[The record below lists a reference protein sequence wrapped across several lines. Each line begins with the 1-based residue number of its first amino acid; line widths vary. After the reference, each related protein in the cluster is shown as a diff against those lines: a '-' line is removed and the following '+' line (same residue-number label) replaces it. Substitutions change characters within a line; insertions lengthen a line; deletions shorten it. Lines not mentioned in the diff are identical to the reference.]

1 MNTPNPLV
9 PQGALEKQSKGRST
23 VHIAILTI
31 VSIHAVFFAG
41 LLMQGCRRNETK
53 TAVLQPAEAI
63 TQETENTLPPLEDD
77 YYPPVAD
84 SAQSSSPLPQS
95 TPIVQQKSEESFTAV
110 LPQAVHEP
118 PAEGKSYTIVKG
130 DTFAAIAQANGV
142 KLDALKK
149 ANPTLNPARLR
160 PGTPIQIPAATAA
173 KDSSLGSAAS
183 SKPMASVTSGKTHRV
198 KRGETLARI
207 ARRYGVSVPAI
218 RTANNL
224 PSDLIRA
231 GQKLAIPDKSRN
243 ETEPR
248 LTATASPQVA
258 AKGYAR

>member
-41 LLMQGCRRNETK
+41 LLMQGCRRDETK
-53 TAVLQPAEAI
+53 TAALQPAEAV
-63 TQETENTLPPLEDD
+63 TNENENTLPPLDD
-77 YYPPVAD
+77 EYYPPTAE

-95 TPIVQQKSEESFTAV
+95 TPIVQQQPEESTPAV

-118 PAEGKSYTIVKG
+118 PAEGRSYTIVKG
-130 DTFAAIAQANGV
+130 DTFAAIAKANSV

-149 ANPTLNPARLR
+149 ANPTLNPNRLK

-173 KDSSLGSAAS
+173 KEPSFGSADS

-218 RTANNL
+218 RTANSL

-231 GQKLAIPDKSRN
+231 GQKLTIPEKSKDG
-243 ETEPR
+243 EPR
-248 LTATASPQVA
+248 LTATASTQVA
-258 AKGYAR
+258 ARGYAR